1 MTNIDEVS
9 HQLGRHEALLEQV
22 KADVTDIRTD
32 MKRVL
37 SIVDQRKGERRA
49 VAKMAGALGI
59 AGGSIA
65 TLVFRFV
72 FHIK

>member
-9 HQLGRHEALLEQV
+9 HQLGKHEASLEQV
-22 KADVTDIRTD
+22 KADVADIRID
-32 MKRVL
+32 VKRVL

-49 VAKMAGALGI
+49 MAKMAGALGI

-72 FHIK
+72 FHLK

>member
-9 HQLGRHEALLEQV
+9 HQLGRHAASIEQIQR
-22 KADVTDIRTD
+22 DVIIIQQDV
-32 MKRVL
+32 KRVL

-49 VAKMAGALGI
+49 LAKMAGALGI
-59 AGGSIA
+59 AGGSLA

-72 FHIK
+72 FHLK